1 MKKLYSILSL
11 ILISSLLLA
20 GCGTI
25 NSDTSSTSSSSHTNN
40 SQTDKKDDV
49 SSESKKEEEATEEP
63 IEQREAT
70 FSSEQAYSDADR
82 AVTILGLKEYKKL
95 KSDKFTDKASK
106 GKKYL
111 VLFLKVKNNLSEK
124 DYFNT
129 NYLTAKLDG
138 KKIENTFLLN
148 EPEGYPTIFTHIES
162 GSSIGGFI
170 VWEVPSSWKKL
181 EISYT
186 GWQPS
191 AGLSLKCTLK
201 KKDLKD
207 PEIYSEND
215 FF

>member
-11 ILISSLLLA
+11 ILISSLFLA

-25 NSDTSSTSSSSHTNN
+25 NSDTSSTSSSSQTKS
-40 SQTDKKDDV
+40 SQTDKK
-49 SSESKKEEEATEEP
+49 EKEEEATEEP
-63 IEQREAT
+63 IEQKEAT

-138 KKIENTFLLN
+138 KEIENTFLLN

-170 VWEVPSSWKKL
+170 VWEVPSNWKKL
-181 EISYT
+181 EVSYT

-191 AGLSLKCTLK
+191 AALSLKCTLK